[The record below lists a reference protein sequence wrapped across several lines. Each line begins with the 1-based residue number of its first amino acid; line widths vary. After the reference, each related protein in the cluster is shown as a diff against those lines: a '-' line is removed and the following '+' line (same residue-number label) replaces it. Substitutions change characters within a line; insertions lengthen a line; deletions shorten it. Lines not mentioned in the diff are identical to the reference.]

1 MSQIPIS
8 LVDNIKKR
16 NVVLF
21 LGSGFNFAAKHPKN
35 AKIPLANDL
44 GKLLANK
51 FLGGEFIGS
60 PLTFISDLSISE
72 AGLFAVQ
79 SFISEILAEFTP
91 NDSQIK
97 FASFPWKAIFTTNY
111 DQILEKAYQTNKSK
125 IQDLSPVFRNTSE
138 QQIFKTV
145 NTVPYYKLHGCISY
159 INDEDLPLILSTDQ
173 YITHTKNRDRL
184 FLKLKEVAKDY
195 SILFIGYSNQDPNIR
210 SILKE
215 IENMKDGRPRSY
227 MISPDFS
234 LQESRYWEGK
244 KITTILLTYEDFI
257 NKLDLEIS
265 KNERQLSI
273 VIPDQDKPIY
283 KKFQISVKELI
294 PTESLNNFLGFEA
307 EYVHSAIAS
316 QDIEPHAFYKGFF
329 KDWDPIIKNLD
340 IIRTLKDTILS
351 DLIFEDGYQVVDRS
365 FLFVIKGYAGSGK
378 SVLLKRIA
386 WEAAVEFDKF
396 CMYIKIES
404 ALRYEPIIELYN
416 YVKERI
422 YVFIDRAI
430 DNEKSIIDL
439 LERTAKDKIPVTIL
453 TTERINIWN
462 DKYRIKNYLTEEYT
476 LTYLNPSEI
485 DLIINKLE
493 IHNSLGFLKN
503 KTVEERK
510 KELAEKAGRV
520 LLVALYEA
528 TGGKPFE
535 EIILDEYNNI
545 KTIQAKS
552 LYLTVSIL
560 HRLGSEARAGLI
572 SRVHN
577 ISFNEFKEKL
587 FLPLEFI
594 VFAER
599 NYFINDF
606 VYLTRHQYIA
616 QIIFETV
623 LKSEQDRYDE
633 YVRVLSC
640 LDIDYKSDWKAFLSM
655 TNAHQLLEI
664 FKDPNRIRNLY
675 DYAEKCCSDN
685 PKLLQQRAIFEMNST
700 GGNIYKAEEYLTK
713 AHIQLPDDPM
723 ISHSFAEICIK
734 KAEKTTIRV
743 EKNQLLNK
751 AKLLCDKIIKR
762 HKDQSHAYHTLLK
775 INIIELQDLFLDPN
789 SQSIEIRIKEIEKIL
804 LISRQQFPEEEF
816 LIEIEAKFNEIIDNH
831 PKAIELLEQA
841 YFINKAS
848 PYIALRYSKLLE
860 NHGEIPKAIDTLKAT
875 LDLIPNDRDVN
886 FRYAYLLSKTDNPN
900 YEEIIHYY
908 RRSFTLGDSRYEA
921 QFWYA
926 RALHITNDIKKAKE
940 VFKELAYAKVSPE
953 LKNGPRGIITVL
965 SHPKDFKGVLIKQ
978 ESHYAFIR
986 REAFGD
992 EIFMYRYSNKGK
1004 WEKFKINSNVKFNLA
1019 FNYKGAIAINV
1030 ELIK

>member
-1 MSQIPIS
+1 MNQIPIS
-8 LVDNIKKR
+8 LIDNIKKR

-21 LGSGFNFAAKHPKN
+21 LGSGFSIGANHPQN
-35 AKIPLANDL
+35 VKIPLANDL
-44 GKLLANK
+44 GKKLSDN
-51 FLGGEFIGS
+51 FLGGEYIGS
-60 PLTFISDLSISE
+60 PLTFISDLAISE
-72 AGLFAVQ
+72 VDLFTIQ
-79 SFISEILAEFTP
+79 SFISEIFGEFTP
-91 NDSQIK
+91 NEAQIK

-111 DQILEKAYQTNKSK
+111 DQILEKAYQANKLK

-159 INDEDLPLILSTDQ
+159 INDEELPLILSTDQ
-173 YITHTKNRDRL
+173 YITHSKNRDRL
-184 FLKLKEVAKDY
+184 FSKLKEVAKDY
-195 SILFIGYSNQDPNIR
+195 SILFVGYSNQDNNIR
-210 SILKE
+210 AILKE
-215 IENMKDGRPRSY
+215 IETMKEGRPRSF
-227 MISPDFS
+227 MIGPGFSP
-234 LQESRYWEGK
+234 QESRYWEGK
-244 KITTILLTYEDFI
+244 KITPLLLTYEEFI
-257 NKLDLEIS
+257 NKLDLEIT
-265 KNERQLSI
+265 KNERKLA
-273 VIPDQDKPIY
+273 VVLPDQDKPIY
-283 KKFQISVKELI
+283 KKFQVSVNELI

-307 EYVHSAIAS
+307 EYVHSALPS
-316 QDIEPHAFYKGFF
+316 QDVEPHAFYKGFF

-340 IIRTLKDTILS
+340 ITRTLKDIILS
-351 DLIFEDGYQVVDRS
+351 DLVFEDNYQVADRS

-386 WEAAVEFDKF
+386 WEVAVEFDKF
-396 CMYIKIES
+396 CLYIKQES
-404 ALRYEPIIELYN
+404 SLRYEPIIELYN

-422 YVFIDRAI
+422 YIFIDRAI
-430 DNEKSIIDL
+430 DNEKGIIDL
-439 LERTAKDKIPVTIL
+439 LDKACKDKIPVTIL

-462 DKYRIKNYLTEEYT
+462 DKYQIKNYLTEDFT
-476 LTYLNPSEI
+476 LTYLNPIEI
-485 DLIINKLE
+485 DLILNKLE

-503 KTVEERK
+503 KTTEERK

-545 KTIQAKS
+545 KTVQAKS

-587 FLPLEFI
+587 FQPLEFI

-599 NYFINDF
+599 NYFINDY

-633 YVRVLSC
+633 YVRVLSY
-640 LDIDYKSDWKAFLSM
+640 LDIDYKSDWNAFLSM

-685 PKLLQQRAIFEMNST
+685 PKLLQQRAIFEMNSP
-700 GGNIYKAEEYLTK
+700 GGNIFKAEEYLTK
-713 AHIQLPDDPM
+713 AYNELPDDPM

-734 KAEKTTIRV
+734 KAEKTVIHV

-762 HKDQSHAYHTLLK
+762 YKDQSHAYHTILK
-775 INIIELQDLFLDPN
+775 INIIELQDLFLEPIN
-789 SQSIEIRIKEIEKIL
+789 QSIEAKIKEIEKIL
-804 LISRQQFPEEEF
+804 LIARQQFPEEEF
-816 LIEIEAKFNEIIDNH
+816 LIEIEAKYNEIIDNH
-831 PKAIELLEQA
+831 PKAIDLLEQA

-860 NHGEIPKAIDTLKAT
+860 NNGDIPKALETLYAT
-875 LDLIPNDRDVN
+875 LNLIPNDREVN
-886 FRYAYLLSKTDNPN
+886 FRYAYLLSKTENPN

-926 RALHITNDIKKAKE
+926 RALYITNDIKKAKE
-940 VFKELAYAKVSPE
+940 VFKELAYAKVSPD
-953 LKNGPRGIITVL
+953 LKNAPRGIITML
-965 SHPKDFKGVLIKQ
+965 LRPKEYKGVLIKQ
-978 ESHYAFIR
+978 ESNYAFIR
-986 REAFGD
+986 REAIGD

-1004 WEKFKINSNVKFNLA
+1004 WDKFKLASNVKFHLA
-1019 FNYKGAIAINV
+1019 FNYKGPIAINV
-1030 ELIK
+1030 DLIK